1 MNDIN
6 DVEKK
11 IQITGLWIEI
21 AELRAQISVLGAI
34 ISDKFD
40 IPVKELKDYF
50 KKTEDD
56 PEFQK
61 QYQLN
66 DLRESLDILMKVKEE
81 SDRFKKAS
89 MNFFTGKATEEDGE
103 IIDKA
108 IKEFLDEKKNNFFT
122 RKTAENEDKLDEGEK
137 KQDNE

>member
-1 MNDIN
+1 MDDIK
-6 DVEKK
+6 VEEK
-11 IQITGLWIEI
+11 IHITGLWIEI
-21 AELRAQISVLGAI
+21 AELRAQVSVLGAI
-34 ISDKFD
+34 ISDKLN
-40 IPVKELKDYF
+40 IPVEELKDYF
-50 KKTEDD
+50 KKTEED

-66 DLRESLDILMKVKEE
+66 DLRENLNKLMKVKEV

-108 IKEFLDEKKNNFFT
+108 IKDFLDEEKNNIFT
-122 RKTAENEDKLDEGEK
+122 RKATENLDEGEK
-137 KQDNE
+137 KQDDE